1 MLLVYPRITK
11 ELRAC
16 YKVYAG
22 KQITVTFYFFSTWPV
37 KGKQNNTVKFGVP
50 EFFGCAGVP
59 VFRCSG
65 VPGCSGVHDFSTCHP
80 VSLLV
85 SFTTLA
91 LTWHSYAD

>member
-1 MLLVYPRITK
+1 MLLAYPRITK

-50 EFFGCAGVP
+50 EFFGCAGVS

-65 VPGCSGVHDFSTCHP
+65 VPVFTILVHAIRSAFQ
-80 VSLLV
+80 LV
-85 SFTTLA
+85 
-91 LTWHSYAD
+91 